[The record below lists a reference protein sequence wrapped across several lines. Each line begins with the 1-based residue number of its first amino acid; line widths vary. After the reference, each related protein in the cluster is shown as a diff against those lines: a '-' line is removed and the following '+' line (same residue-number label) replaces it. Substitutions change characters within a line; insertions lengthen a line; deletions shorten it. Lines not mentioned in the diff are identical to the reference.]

1 MLAAGSTGS
10 IQAVCALLHHVS
22 NILSDHVLSFVQHE
36 LAEVSEEGFA
46 DILSK
51 DSKVTSVMPSILMFY
66 VTVLPTF

>member
-1 MLAAGSTGS
+1 M
-10 IQAVCALLHHVS
+10 
-22 NILSDHVLSFVQHE
+22 LSFVQHE